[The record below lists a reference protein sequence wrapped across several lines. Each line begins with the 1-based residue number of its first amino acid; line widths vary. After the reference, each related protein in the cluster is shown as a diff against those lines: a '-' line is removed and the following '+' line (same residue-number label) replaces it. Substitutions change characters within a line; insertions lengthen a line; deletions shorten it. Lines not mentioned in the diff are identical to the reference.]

1 MSQPF
6 VGQLSLVG
14 FNFAP
19 VGWATAAG
27 QILSISQNTA
37 LFSLLGTTYG
47 GNGQSNFGLP
57 NMQGNVALGFGQ
69 GVGLSQYDLGQ
80 SGGSQTVTLLA
91 TETPNH
97 THAPKGSAARTAIT
111 SPAGGSF
118 TNSEDGNIYSASAS
132 PAAQMSPNIISGYGG
147 SQPHNNM
154 MPYQCLLWIIALQGV
169 FPPRS

>member
-1 MSQPF
+1 MSEPF

-27 QILSISQNTA
+27 QILPISQYSA

-47 GNGQSNFGLP
+47 GDGRSTFGLP
-57 NMQGNVALGFGQ
+57 NMQGNVANGFGQ
-69 GVGLSQYDLGQ
+69 GAGLNPYSLGET
-80 SGGSQTVTLLA
+80 GGSQTVTLLA

-97 THAPKGSAARTAIT
+97 THAPMGASARTAIT

-118 TNSEDGNIYSASAS
+118 TNSEAGNIYSATAS
-132 PAAQMSPNIISGYGG
+132 PAAQMAGSIVSVFGG

-154 MPYQCLLWIIALQGV
+154 MPTLFISFVIALTGT